1 LLYEKAGAKPQA
13 EKYARM
19 AAAVSEKL
27 IANPKL
33 LELDP
38 YSRAFDPNVV
48 ATESY
53 ELIGEFDKAIAT
65 LQKYQATMNNAPE
78 LQVRIDEVEIKRA
91 EYKGD
96 LKKALELA
104 EGLVAKYEAQ
114 NNDFIRQMLPGLR
127 QRVMGLKLK
136 LGIAPTPTEAAAAI
150 GAAQR

>member
-1 LLYEKAGAKPQA
+1 
-13 EKYARM
+13 
-19 AAAVSEKL
+19 
-27 IANPKL
+27 
-33 LELDP
+33 
-38 YSRAFDPNVV
+38 
-48 ATESY
+48 
-53 ELIGEFDKAIAT
+53 
-65 LQKYQATMNNAPE
+65 
-78 LQVRIDEVEIKRA
+78 VEIKRA

-136 LGIAPTPTEAAAAI
+136 LGIAPTPTEAAAAM